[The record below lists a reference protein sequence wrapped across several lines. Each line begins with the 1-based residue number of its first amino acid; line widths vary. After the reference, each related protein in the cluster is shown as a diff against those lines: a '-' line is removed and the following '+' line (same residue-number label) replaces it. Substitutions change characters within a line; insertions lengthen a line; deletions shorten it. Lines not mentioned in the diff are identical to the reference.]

1 MIIYYFDFIFLLF
14 LIYKRSYFNIQLFN
28 EFEFN
33 KLLNLN
39 LITDPDQNLASITVH
54 TILIFSR
61 KKHEKNEYNVGNPVP
76 TVQHGSCF
84 TLTLQLPEWSGIK
97 NI

>member
-61 KKHEKNEYNVGNPVP
+61 KKHEKMNIMSVTQYQLYS
-76 TVQHGSCF
+76 TVLASH
-84 TLTLQLPEWSGIK
+84 
-97 NI
+97 